1 MVRSES
7 LDSWVRS
14 HTGGIKRPLRPDI
27 AATLQRVA
35 STAKTTITIR
45 ETTIDQL
52 RGLMKNELAVG
63 MMLAKHALQCG
74 VPRIVSRDTAM
85 ARQAYDTI
93 IRLSEHVTAPGIQPK
108 GFAAELDQ
116 LRAALRKLGEKI

>member
-1 MVRSES
+1 MARSES

-14 HTGGIKRPLRPDI
+14 RTGCMKRPLRPDI

-35 STAKTTITIR
+35 STGKTTITILK
-45 ETTIDQL
+45 TTIDQL
-52 RGLMKNELAVG
+52 RSLMKNELAVG
-63 MMLAKHALQCG
+63 MMLAKHALRCG
-74 VPRIVSRDTAM
+74 VPKIVFRDTAM

-93 IRLSEHVTAPGIQPK
+93 IRLSQHMTEPGIQPK

-116 LRAALRKLGEKI
+116 LRAALQRLGETI